1 MRQREPAGDDAA
13 WVILWNVGI
22 LVGLIGL
29 PAMLGF
35 FAGRSIEAATHAPAL
50 PWRLL
55 FAVLGVLVGGLA
67 AWRTL
72 VVSASRRR
80 D

>member
-1 MRQREPAGDDAA
+1 MSDAA
-13 WVILWNVGI
+13 WNVLWNVGL
-22 LVGLIGL
+22 LVGLVGL

-35 FAGRSIEAATHAPAL
+35 FAGGSIEAATKTPVL
-50 PWRLL
+50 PWRLM
-55 FAVLGVLVGGLA
+55 FCALGVLVGGFA

-72 VVSASRRR
+72 VPRPTRRR

>member
-1 MRQREPAGDDAA
+1 MSDEPR
-13 WVILWNVGI
+13 WLMLWNIGI
-22 LVGLIGL
+22 LVGLVGL

-35 FAGRSIEAATHAPAL
+35 FAGGSIEAASKTATL

-55 FAVLGVLVGGLA
+55 FAALGAVVGAFA

-72 VVSASRRR
+72 TRRR
-80 D
+80 A

>member
-1 MRQREPAGDDAA
+1 VTPADDRSEAL
-13 WVILWNVGI
+13 WLILWNVGI
-22 LVGLIGL
+22 LVGFVGL

-35 FAGRSIEAATHAPAL
+35 FAGSSIEAKATAPSL

-55 FAVLGVLVGGLA
+55 FVALGVLVGGFA

-72 VVSASRRR
+72 VPRASRRR

>member
-1 MRQREPAGDDAA
+1 MKDDDAI
-13 WVILWNVGI
+13 WMILWNVGL
-22 LVGLIGL
+22 LVGFIGL

-35 FAGRSIEAATHAPAL
+35 FAGGSIEAASKTPVL
-50 PWRLL
+50 PWRLM
-55 FAVLGVLVGGLA
+55 FAALGVLVGGFA

-72 VVSASRRR
+72 ALRRARRR

>member
-1 MRQREPAGDDAA
+1 MNDDGF
-13 WVILWNVGI
+13 WLILWNIGVLFGM
-22 LVGLIGL
+22 VGL

-35 FAGRSIEAATHAPAL
+35 FAGNSIDAGAKSAV

-55 FAVLGVLVGGLA
+55 FAALGAVVGAFAG
-67 AWRTL
+67 WRTL
-72 VVSASRRR
+72 LPRRARRR

>member
-1 MRQREPAGDDAA
+1 MNDDAR
-13 WVILWNVGI
+13 WLILWNVGI
-22 LVGLIGL
+22 LVGLVGL

-35 FAGRSIEAATHAPAL
+35 LAGGSVEAASKSPVL

-55 FAVLGVLVGGLA
+55 FAALGVLVGGLA

-72 VVSASRRR
+72 TPKATRRR
-80 D
+80 E

>member
-1 MRQREPAGDDAA
+1 MNEEGY
-13 WVILWNVGI
+13 WLILWNVGLLI
-22 LVGLIGL
+22 GLVGL

-35 FAGRSIEAATHAPAL
+35 FAGGSIEAASKAPVL

-55 FAVLGVLVGGLA
+55 FSALGVLVGGFA

-72 VVSASRRR
+72 MPRRARRR

>member
-1 MRQREPAGDDAA
+1 MTEREDVK
-13 WVILWNVGI
+13 WVILWNIGI

-35 FAGRSIEAATHAPAL
+35 FAGARIEAATRTSL
-50 PWRLL
+50 FPWRLV
-55 FAVLGVLVGGLA
+55 FVALGVLVGGLA

-72 VVSASRRR
+72 MPRGATRRR
-80 D
+80 E

>member
-1 MRQREPAGDDAA
+1 MKDDDAA
-13 WVILWNVGI
+13 FWLILWNVGL
-22 LVGLIGL
+22 LVGFVGL

-35 FAGRSIEAATHAPAL
+35 FAGTSIEAASKAPVL
-50 PWRLL
+50 PWRLM
-55 FAVLGVLVGGLA
+55 FAALGVLVGGFA

-72 VVSASRRR
+72 APRRARRR